1 MISFRFHIVSI
12 TAVFLALAIGIGIGA
27 TVVDQATVETI
38 EEQLRNVSRRAD
50 ATNREN
56 DALQADLDQWRRFGT
71 DGALELVRGRLDV
84 PVVIVGVQGIDREP
98 VDALRQSLTAAGAQ
112 VQGAIWFTNKLELD
126 SPEDVQALQGILGV
140 TATRPDILRRT
151 TAARLATG
159 FVPEGDPTVLPSLRD
174 ARFID
179 YEAPEGPPVDIA
191 AIGAP
196 GTYFVVVSAA
206 VADLPNDQVALPFVT
221 ALASALPNRVLAAE
235 AGRPASGDEPA
246 VRAVFLER
254 LRSNAELTARLSTVD
269 NLEDVRGRIA
279 AVLALDALAD
289 GKTGHYGV
297 ADGTRALPE
306 PSP

>member
-38 EEQLRNVSRRAD
+38 EEQLNNVSERAD
-50 ATNREN
+50 ATRREN

-71 DGALELVRGRLDV
+71 DGGLELVRGRLDV

-112 VQGAIWFTNKLELD
+112 VQGAVWFTSRLELD
-126 SPEDVQALQGILGV
+126 SPGDVQALQGILGV
-140 TATRPDILRRT
+140 TASRPDILRRT

-159 FVPEGDPTVLPSLRD
+159 FVPEREPTLLPALRD
-174 ARFID
+174 ARFVD
-179 YEAPEGPPVDIA
+179 YEAPEGAPVDVA
-191 AIGAP
+191 TIGAP
-196 GTYFVVVSAA
+196 GTFFVVVSAA
-206 VADLPNDQVALPFVT
+206 VPDLPNDQVALPFVT
-221 ALASALPNRVLAAE
+221 TMVNALPNRVLAVE
-235 AGRPASGDEPA
+235 AGRAASGDEPA
-246 VRAVFLER
+246 VRAVFLAA
-254 LRSNAELTARLSTVD
+254 LRGDTDLAPKLSTVD

-297 ADGTRALPE
+297 AEGTRALPE
-306 PSP
+306 LSP